1 VTDDR
6 PGVVAGMNRQGY
18 DLDLTQYPE
27 AWRCTFFTTGRERSL
42 SSRAGTMRGSAVI
55 WILLA
60 VGVSGCASP
69 SLNSAQQQAVAA
81 FKDCQRTAVT
91 ADLIEIYE
99 DGRFVFTARPDDN
112 ERMLQCLAEKHGYKH
127 Q

>member
-1 VTDDR
+1 M
-6 PGVVAGMNRQGY
+6 VAGMR
-18 DLDLTQYPE
+18 
-27 AWRCTFFTTGRERSL
+27 RERSL
-42 SSRAGTMRGSAVI
+42 MSRAGTMTGSAMI

-112 ERMLQCLAEKHGYKH
+112 ERMLQCLAERHGYKH
-127 Q
+127 E